1 MLFQMIKQISNI
13 NHLTQIVQQ
22 SYWWRAPQIG
32 CWVLSVLSQMIIQ
45 EAVQS
50 FPLTQMST
58 EMQTNQHILWA
69 KPVNMILRMAVA
81 AILNLETWLHNSLI
95 HQNNIEYSSYLRKD
109 PTCTQKLAISIHYQ
123 WNLGKTINFLKI
135 SMISPYL
142 QWLLATLCSKPKT
155 E

>member
-95 HQNNIEYSSYLRKD
+95 HQNNIEYEFIALNN
-109 PTCTQKLAISIHYQ
+109 H
-123 WNLGKTINFLKI
+123 
-135 SMISPYL
+135 
-142 QWLLATLCSKPKT
+142 
-155 E
+155 